1 MSTQKKGESIPLILY
16 PILIVLVILYIVFT
30 ILTLGV
36 FLPDEDKKE
45 ADRKPAPKSSEEER
59 LRISLERKQNR
70 LRSIGVRINEL
81 ELIKRQITRR
91 EKRILFGVRFLIT
104 GGLVLINWGYL
115 DYIGRI
121 PLEGNFP
128 KEVCKECIDQLI
140 SSIANLNAVILLGY
154 ALPAYLFYGTAA
166 KFTAAMK
173 RKITF
178 ILKRKHIPSL
188 SELQLLKNEE
198 TQLRHDIQ
206 FLKLQ
211 LGKWN

>member
-1 MSTQKKGESIPLILY
+1 MPAKKKEESVPLILY

-30 ILTLGV
+30 ILTLGI
-36 FLPDEDKKE
+36 FLPDEDKSQVKG
-45 ADRKPAPKSSEEER
+45 RPVQKSSEEEQ
-59 LRISLERKQNR
+59 LRVSLERKQHR
-70 LRSIGVRINEL
+70 LRAIVKRITEL

-91 EKRILFGVRFLIT
+91 EKRILFGVRFLIA
-104 GGLVLINWGYL
+104 GGLVLLNFYYL
-115 DYIGRI
+115 KEELPQNLKVHTPNISDYI
-121 PLEGNFP
+121 
-128 KEVCKECIDQLI
+128 DA
-140 SSIANLNAVILLGY
+140 IANFNAVILLGY

-178 ILKRKHIPSL
+178 ILKKKHIPSL

-198 TQLRHDIQ
+198 YQLRQDIQ

-211 LGKWN
+211 LEKWN

>member
-1 MSTQKKGESIPLILY
+1 MPAKKKEESIPLILY

-30 ILTLGV
+30 ILTLGI
-36 FLPDEDKKE
+36 FLPDDDKKE
-45 ADRKPAPKSSEEER
+45 TNGKSVQKSSEEER
-59 LRISLERKQNR
+59 LRVSLERKQNR
-70 LRSIGVRINEL
+70 LKTIGVRISEL

-104 GGLVLINWGYL
+104 GGLVLINWFYIDTIANIDYKKGY
-115 DYIGRI
+115 
-121 PLEGNFP
+121 
-128 KEVCKECIDQLI
+128 IDQFI
-140 SSIANLNAVILLGY
+140 CSTANLNTFILLGY

-178 ILKRKHIPSL
+178 ILKKKHIPSL

-198 TQLRHDIQ
+198 TQLRHDIHY
-206 FLKLQ
+206 LKLQ
-211 LGKWN
+211 LEKLE